1 MCVCTRRSR
10 ASLAN
15 ELISS
20 FHRFFESPFVTFLCF
35 FQVYSIHGKMKRKND
50 VITKFKSV
58 ESGVLICTD
67 VLARGMDIPE
77 VHWVIQYDPPTSAAT
92 FVHR

>member
-1 MCVCTRRSR
+1 
-10 ASLAN
+10 
-15 ELISS
+15 
-20 FHRFFESPFVTFLCF
+20 
-35 FQVYSIHGKMKRKND
+35 MKRKND